1 MKYILDVEIL
11 IFLIIIVTLLVLI
24 VVIQFLK
31 KSKIGTY
38 ELSQILDESL
48 SKTEKRLNDRVD
60 KLSDSM
66 KEIKGK
72 AEIFGDIGMKLRD
85 ILPSERKRGRFGEI
99 LIENI
104 LHDVLPSSCWDRQ
117 YSLSTGRVDI
127 IIKTKNF
134 IIPIDCK
141 FPLNNYEKMINS
153 QDNTSRKSFKR
164 QFFKD
169 VKQRIDETS
178 KYVLP
183 EEGTTSYSLMY
194 VPAESI
200 FFTILEDDD
209 MIRYS
214 MDKLV
219 LICSPVNFYYIMHA
233 INETIKREKLP
244 EKIES
249 LYREF
254 LVIKTDISKLISLF
268 NTLGTHLRNA
278 HNKYDEVIS
287 QVNKIKGHSDTL
299 TLESDLD
306 E

>member
-11 IFLIIIVTLLVLI
+11 IFLIIIITLLVLI
-24 VVIQFLK
+24 VLIQFLK
-31 KSKIGTY
+31 KSNIGPY
-38 ELSQILDESL
+38 ELSQIIDGSL
-48 SKTEKRLNDRVD
+48 TQTEKRLNDRVD

-66 KEIKGK
+66 IEIKGK

-85 ILPSERKRGRFGEI
+85 ILSAERKRGRLGEI

-104 LHDVLPSSCWDRQ
+104 LHDVLPGSCWERQ
-117 YSLSTGRVDI
+117 YSLSTGIVDI
-127 IIKTKNF
+127 IIKTRDF

-141 FPLNNYEKMINS
+141 FPLNNYEKMINA
-153 QDNTSRKSFKR
+153 QEPTSINSFKKK
-164 QFFKD
+164 FFTD
-169 VKQRIDETS
+169 VKQLIDETS

-200 FFTILEDDD
+200 FVTILEDVD
-209 MIRYS
+209 MIKYS

-219 LICSPVNFYYIMHA
+219 LICSPVTFYYIMHA

-254 LVIKTDISKLISLF
+254 LVFKTEITKLISLF
-268 NTLGTHLRNA
+268 KTLGSHLKNA
-278 HNKYDEVIS
+278 NNKYDEVIS
-287 QVNKIKGHSDTL
+287 QVNKIKGHADTL
-299 TLESDLD
+299 ILEDDLD